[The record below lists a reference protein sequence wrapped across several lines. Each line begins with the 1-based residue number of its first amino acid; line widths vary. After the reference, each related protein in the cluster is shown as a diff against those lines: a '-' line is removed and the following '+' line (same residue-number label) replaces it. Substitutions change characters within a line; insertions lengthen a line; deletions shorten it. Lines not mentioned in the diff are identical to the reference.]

1 MSAFPI
7 SDILPKSPSRSEGR
21 RYLRHEVNV
30 ESGAIAVLPVDNGF
44 YIIHVYH
51 NSLSIHL
58 DTQLT
63 SDNPLLLELVRQCEV
78 FCPLQIDPQGRQ
90 INAHFNRKLQYLSI
104 LLNYVKQ
111 SDTPFPELFV
121 QSLFRMLGKNI
132 FRSLPYVDTPPILCL
147 FIHSLHHVLWLHLF
161 RLRSGSGGGTL
172 L

>member
-1 MSAFPI
+1 MSSFPI

-30 ESGAIAVLPVDNGF
+30 KSGVIAVLPINDGL
-44 YIIHVYH
+44 YIIHVYD
-51 NSLSIHL
+51 LSIYIVQ

-63 SDNPLLLELVRQCEV
+63 SDDPLLLELVRQCEV
-78 FCPLQIDPQGRQ
+78 FCPLQIDAQGHQ
-90 INAHFNRKLQYLSI
+90 VNDHFARKMHYLSI
-104 LLNYVKQ
+104 LLNFVKQ
-111 SDTPFPELFV
+111 STTQFPELFV

-147 FIHSLHHVLWLHLF
+147 FISSLFHVLCVSLF
-161 RLRSGSGGGTL
+161 RFRSRSGGGTL